1 MPGKKVWAEKS
12 SVTYGKHEL
21 YACTGI
27 KEITVSRI
35 GKQPIIIPDGVKVS
49 LEGNLLVAKGAKG
62 QVLQVPF
69 SDKMLVT
76 IEGNAVT
83 VKPLVEEKK
92 IGAMWGLTR
101 ALLSNA
107 VEGVHKEW
115 EKVME
120 LRGIGYRAQ
129 MKGKDLDL
137 VVGQSHPIVITPP
150 EGISFTTAIESIE
163 GQNVNIITVKGI
175 DKKLVGDVSA
185 RIRDL
190 RPPEPYKGK
199 GIRYRGEYVRRKAG
213 KATG

>member
-1 MPGKKVWAEKS
+1 
-12 SVTYGKHEL
+12 
-21 YACTGI
+21 
-27 KEITVSRI
+27 VSRI
-35 GKQPIIIPDGVKVS
+35 GKQPIKIPDGVTVS
-49 LEGNLLVAKGAKG
+49 LDGNLLVAKGARG

-69 SDKMLVT
+69 SEKMKVSVEGGT
-76 IEGNAVT
+76 IKVQPG
-83 VKPLVEEKK
+83 VEEKK
-92 IGAMWGLTR
+92 IGALWGLTR

-107 VEGVHKEW
+107 VQGVHKEW

-120 LRGIGYRAQ
+120 IRGVGYRAQ
-129 MKGKDLDL
+129 IKGKDLDL
-137 VVGQSHPIVITPP
+137 QLGQSHPILITPP
-150 EGISFTTAIESIE
+150 QGISFVTTQETIE
-163 GQNVNIITVKGI
+163 GQNVNVITVRGI